1 MRLSTPVRERAGPL
15 QGLAFRALPLAI
27 ALIGSG
33 AHAAETVYLGED
45 TTLDSSLT
53 LSYTASARTSRPSG
67 EYLNDLNSD
76 DATRN
81 FKRGAL
87 VNNRASA
94 LGELRL
100 KHDNVG
106 AMLRGNIFYDAVY
119 RSSNDNDSP
128 TTVNKIG
135 PANEFVAKT
144 RERSGQDA
152 QLLDAFVYGNWVVG
166 NDQYLSLKLG
176 RHVVAWGE
184 SLFWPNISQGQLPVD
199 ATKFNVPGTEA
210 KESYLPV
217 GQLSASLTL
226 TDALSL
232 TGYYQYKWEETRL
245 NPVGDFFGSD
255 FFGPG
260 AEFMRLAPGVISSLP
275 DNSFRVANFAGEIKP
290 RDSGQWGL
298 GLRYQLS
305 DAVEVGLFHYR
316 YHDRVGAL
324 LFDFTGTT
332 SYSSFSRFGSEAS
345 PASTPYFKLGYFDD
359 IKLTGISLSSKI
371 GDSVQVGGDLSYRD
385 GAPVYLDN
393 GAPARGSYLQGNANA
408 IYILGP
414 SKLAHQTTL
423 MGEVVHQ
430 RITGVDEL
438 TVSGGLPGQN
448 GTFSN
453 YEYDGQTRGSTLV
466 GLGAI
471 FDYPSIFSGWDL
483 SMRAIWTQN
492 IQGSAYSGMGRDE
505 KRLTLGAD
513 FKYLGNLSLGLTW
526 VNYLGSPSLAQ
537 QRMMADRDYVSFNA
551 KYTF

>member
-1 MRLSTPVRERAGPL
+1 MKLFTPARSGTFAQP
-15 QGLAFRALPLAI
+15 GLTRSVLALAI
-27 ALIGSG
+27 GTLGS
-33 AHAAETVYLGED
+33 AVQAAPTVYLGEE
-45 TTLDSSLT
+45 TTLDASLT
-53 LSYTASARTSRPSG
+53 LSYTASARTSRPSSV
-67 EYLNDLNSD
+67 YLNAPDSD

-81 FKRGAL
+81 FDRGAL
-87 VNNRASA
+87 VNNRVSA

-106 AMLRGNIFYDAVY
+106 ALLRGTTFYDAVY
-119 RSSNDNDSP
+119 RSTNDNDSP
-128 TTVNKIG
+128 ATVNKIG

-144 RERSGQDA
+144 RERSGQDT

-166 NDQYLSLKLG
+166 NDQYLALKLG

-226 TDALSL
+226 TDALSV
-232 TGYYQYKWEETRL
+232 TGYYQYEWEETRL

-255 FFGPG
+255 SFGPG
-260 AEFMRLAPGVISSLP
+260 ASFMRFAPGVIPSLP
-275 DNSFRVANFAGEIKP
+275 DRSGLVANFAGEIKP
-290 RDSGQWGL
+290 RDSGQWGA

-305 DAVEVGLFHYR
+305 DALEVGLFHYR
-316 YHDRVGAL
+316 YHDRVGAMF
-324 LFDFTGTT
+324 FDFTGSTN
-332 SYSSFSRFGSEAS
+332 YSSFSRFGREAS
-345 PASTPYFKLGYFDD
+345 PGSAPYYKLAYFDD
-359 IKLTGISLSSKI
+359 IKLTGISVSSKI
-371 GDSVQVGGDLSYRD
+371 GDSVQFGGDLSYRD

-393 GAPARGSYLQGNANA
+393 GAPTRGSYLQGNFNA
-408 IYILGP
+408 LYILGP

-430 RITGVDEL
+430 RITGVDTL

-448 GTFSN
+448 GSFSN

-466 GLGAI
+466 GVGTIL
-471 FDYPSIFSGWDL
+471 DYPGIFSGWDL
-483 SMRAIWTQN
+483 STRAIWTQN
-492 IQGSAYSGMGRDE
+492 VQGSAMSGMGRDE

-526 VNYLGSPSLAQ
+526 VNYLGSPSLKH
-537 QRMMADRDYVSFNA
+537 QRTMADRDYVSFNA

>member
-1 MRLSTPVRERAGPL
+1 MRLSAPARKGAGSL
-15 QGLAFRALPLAI
+15 RGLAFRTLPLAI
-27 ALIGSG
+27 AFIGSG
-33 AHAAETVYLGED
+33 AHAAQTIYLGDE

-53 LSYTASARTSRPSG
+53 LSYTASARTSRPAA

-100 KHDNVG
+100 RHDNVG
-106 AMLRGNIFYDAVY
+106 AMLRGNIFYDGVY

-128 TTVNKIG
+128 DTVNKIG
-135 PANEFVAKT
+135 PANQFVRKT

-166 NDQYLSLKLG
+166 NDQYLSVKLG

-255 FFGPG
+255 VFGPG
-260 AEFMRLAPGVISSLP
+260 AEFLRLAPGVIPSLP
-275 DNSFRVANFAGEIKP
+275 DNSFAVANFAGEIKP
-290 RDSGQWGL
+290 KDSGQWGV

-305 DAVEVGLFHYR
+305 DALEVGVFHYR
-316 YHDRVGAL
+316 YHDRIGAM
-324 LFDFTGTT
+324 LFDFTGDTQ
-332 SYSSFSRFGSEAS
+332 YSSFSRFGREAS
-345 PASTPYFKLGYFDD
+345 PGSTPYYKLAYFDD
-359 IKLTGISLSSKI
+359 IRLTGISVSSKI
-371 GDSVQVGGDLSYRD
+371 GDSVQFGGDLSYRD
-385 GAPVYLDN
+385 GAPVYLEN
-393 GAPARGSYLQGNANA
+393 GSPARGSYLQGNANA

-423 MGEVVHQ
+423 MGEIVHQ
-430 RITGVDEL
+430 RIMGVDPL
-438 TVSGGLPGQN
+438 TISMGGVAVD
-448 GTFSN
+448 TSSK
-453 YEYDGQTRGSTLV
+453 YVYDGQTRGSTLV

-483 SMRAIWTQN
+483 STRAIWTQN
-492 IQGSAYSGMGRDE
+492 VQGSAYSGMGRDE

-513 FKYLGNLSLGLTW
+513 FKYLGNLALGITW
-526 VNYLGSPSLAQ
+526 VNYLGSPSVKQ
-537 QRMMADRDYVSFNA
+537 QRTMADRDYVSFNA